1 MFFIDCNDI
10 FSWVLILNGIPRL
23 KAIIF
28 GHLNFLKNIFYTL
41 KLYWSY
47 YGVWEVADVLFL
59 YIEGYTKITHPL
71 IRRWK
76 SIFPYY
82 DIIQESYQY
91 ILDFDIHPTM
101 IIKRVNILFIIK
113 VLKEKFEIF
122 FKKILK
128 LPFTTFHFPLNNIK
142 YLQLYSVT
150 Y

>member
-59 YIEGYTKITHPL
+59 YIPL
-71 IRRWK
+71 IRWWK
-76 SIFPYY
+76 SIFPNY
-82 DIIQESYQY
+82 DI
-91 ILDFDIHPTM
+91 DFFYNYKVTTVE
-101 IIKRVNILFIIK
+101 RVTVKPEYSEENI
-113 VLKEKFEIF
+113 
-122 FKKILK
+122 
-128 LPFTTFHFPLNNIK
+128 
-142 YLQLYSVT
+142 YLLRSKNSKTNHSVT
-150 Y
+150 LM

>member
-59 YIEGYTKITHPL
+59 YIPL
-71 IRRWK
+71 IRWWK
-76 SIFPYY
+76 SIFPNY
-82 DIIQESYQY
+82 DI
-91 ILDFDIHPTM
+91 DFFYNYKVTTVE
-101 IIKRVNILFIIK
+101 RVTVKPEYSEENIYLLRSKNSKPIMMLHWCN
-113 VLKEKFEIF
+113 V
-122 FKKILK
+122 
-128 LPFTTFHFPLNNIK
+128 NNN
-142 YLQLYSVT
+142 
-150 Y
+150 